1 MFFSLRI
8 TCIYPHLKK
17 CNVYWLI
24 YKDCKYDLL
33 QCNNFLKKIYLCIL
47 LKVCTPG
54 LEQFNH
60 FPENFLPRSI
70 AIPSPVHI
78 RSISDTSPVH
88 LRSISDPFQIHFR
101 SFSDPSPI
109 HLRSFSGPYQ
119 IHFRYFSGP
128 SQIHLRSFSD
138 PSPIHLRSF
147 SGPSK
152 ISNTSPI
159 LLCSWKVES
168 NFI

>member
-33 QCNNFLKKIYLCIL
+33 QCNNCLKKIYLCIL

-88 LRSISDPFQIHFR
+88 LRSISDPSQILLR
-101 SFSDPSPI
+101 SISDPSPV
-109 HLRSFSGPYQ
+109 HLKSRIRHQSFFVPEK
-119 IHFRYFSGP
+119 
-128 SQIHLRSFSD
+128 LN
-138 PSPIHLRSF
+138 PIL
-147 SGPSK
+147 SK
-152 ISNTSPI
+152 ICFII
-159 LLCSWKVES
+159 LSKG
-168 NFI
+168 F